1 MIPTSEDF
9 QMALMRWDKD
19 PGRLAMTHKIA
30 QAMLERTS
38 PRGNEVLLD
47 YGTGTGLIALE
58 FRNSVKKIVA
68 VDSSKDTLTFLRKK
82 LNADSITTIE
92 PLEWSIGS
100 DPSQLPRFDII
111 IVSLTLH
118 HVTDTRQA
126 AEVFYSLLKPGG
138 IIAIADLD
146 PDNGESHSPEMT
158 VHNGFVRENL
168 MEIFKKAGFT
178 DIQIDNVATLSK
190 MSSKTS
196 ELKEFPIFLMIAH
209 KDE

>member
-1 MIPTSEDF
+1 MSEDF
-9 QMALMRWDKD
+9 QKKLMMWDKD
-19 PGRLAMTHKIA
+19 PSRLNMTHKIA
-30 QAMLERTS
+30 QAMLNRTS

-68 VDSSKDTLTFLRKK
+68 VDSSKDTLTFLQKK

-100 DPSQLPRFDII
+100 DPSQLPKFDII

-126 AEVFYSLLKPGG
+126 AEVFYSILNPGG
-138 IIAIADLD
+138 TIAVADLD
-146 PDNGESHSPEMT
+146 PDNGESHGPEMT
-158 VHNGFVRENL
+158 VQNGFVREN
-168 MEIFKKAGFT
+168 MREIFKKAGFT
-178 DIQIDNVATLSK
+178 NIEFENVATLTK
-190 MSSKTS
+190 VSSKTG
-196 ELKEFPIFLMIAH
+196 EIKDFPIFLMIAH
-209 KDE
+209 KAG

>member
-1 MIPTSEDF
+1 MRVTKSIVMPQSADGTFKKRYLHSAPILILNPRELDF
-9 QMALMRWDKD
+9 
-19 PGRLAMTHKIA
+19 
-30 QAMLERTS
+30 
-38 PRGNEVLLD
+38 
-47 YGTGTGLIALE
+47 GTGTGLIALE
-58 FRNSVKKIVA
+58 FLHSIKKIVA
-68 VDSSKDTLTFLRKK
+68 ADSSKDMLNFLQRK

-118 HVTDTRQA
+118 HVPDTLQA
-126 AEVFYSLLKPGG
+126 AEVFYSLLNPGG
-138 IIAIADLD
+138 TIAVADLD
-146 PDNGESHSPEMT
+146 PDNGESHGPEMT

-178 DIQIDNVATLSK
+178 NIPIDNVATLTK
-190 MSSKTS
+190 KSSKTS
-196 ELKEFPIFLMIAH
+196 EVKEFPLFLMIAH

>member
-1 MIPTSEDF
+1 MSEDF
-9 QMALMRWDKD
+9 QKALMRWDKE
-19 PGRLAMTHKIA
+19 PGRLNMTHKIA
-30 QAMLERTS
+30 QAMLNRTS

-58 FRNSVKKIVA
+58 FLHSVKKIVA
-68 VDSSKDTLTFLRKK
+68 VDSSKDMLTFLQKK
-82 LNADSITTIE
+82 LNADSISTIE
-92 PLEWSIGS
+92 PLEWSIGN

-118 HVTDTRQA
+118 HVMDTSQA

-146 PDNGESHSPEMT
+146 PDNGESHEPGMM

-178 DIQIDNVATLSK
+178 NIQIDNVATLTK
-190 MSSKTS
+190 VSSKTR